1 MGYQPKPNYY
11 SDTTTWSNSWESM
24 VNALKGLG
32 ITSKEAANTI
42 SELNKYINSQLGPAT
57 PEKTENPKRKKAL
70 EILPRIEVS
79 EEFLNLK
86 VDN

>member
-1 MGYQPKPNYY
+1 MGYQPKPNYTRNT
-11 SDTTTWSNSWESM
+11 SSFEAM
-24 VNALKGLG
+24 GNALKGLG
-32 ITSKEAANTI
+32 ISVAEATKTI
-42 SELNKYINSQLGPAT
+42 VELNKYINNQLGPET